1 MPRIFESLASIVA
14 WILFVV
20 GCIGVVHFY
29 VTVAMGEQMIACLG
43 LTIAS
48 LILSVCAMKLRQM
61 LELDLRRRPQAYR
74 YCSIRG
80 K

>member
-1 MPRIFESLASIVA
+1 MPPIFKTLASIVV

-29 VTVAMGEQMIACLG
+29 VNAAMGQTMIACLG

-61 LELDLRRRPQAYR
+61 LE
-74 YCSIRG
+74 
-80 K
+80 

>member
-1 MPRIFESLASIVA
+1 MPRIFKTLASIAA

-20 GCIGVVHFY
+20 GCIGVIHFY
-29 VTVAMGEQMIACLG
+29 VTAAMGETIYVCMG

-61 LELDLRRRPQAYR
+61 LE
-74 YCSIRG
+74 
-80 K
+80 

>member
-1 MPRIFESLASIVA
+1 MARVFKVLATIVA

-20 GCIGVVHFY
+20 GCIGVIHFY
-29 VTVAMGEQMIACLG
+29 VTAFMGEQMVVCLG

-61 LELDLRRRPQAYR
+61 LE
-74 YCSIRG
+74 
-80 K
+80 

>member
-1 MPRIFESLASIVA
+1 MPRIFKPLATIAA

-20 GCIGVVHFY
+20 GCIGVIHFY
-29 VTVAMGEQMIACLG
+29 VTAAMGETMIACMG

-61 LELDLRRRPQAYR
+61 LE
-74 YCSIRG
+74 
-80 K
+80 